1 MLPQPAAR
9 KAALQRVLDAGA
21 YVALLEELADSVQG
35 AATRPSTLDG
45 AALGAADVALVKAVF
60 DAVDETDSHAVLE
73 VQLASGWWWRCA
85 VSLGSRCCVYWRC
98 CCCQGTPYMQ
108 PLALYLIREGRV
120 ERVVAA
126 TLQASSACL
135 AHTRQADSHTIPPRQ
150 SGLMKPWP

>member
-73 VQLASGWWWRCA
+73 VQLASGVVA
-85 VSLGSRCCVYWRC
+85 VCCVPWLTMLC
-98 CCCQGTPYMQ
+98 V
-108 PLALYLIREGRV
+108 LALLLLPGN
-120 ERVVAA
+120 ALHA
-126 TLQASSACL
+126 TTCTVPYSRGPCGACCSSHLAGNECL
-135 AHTRQADSHTIPPRQ
+135 PCTHTTS
-150 SGLMKPWP
+150 